1 MNIQLLFETIVHL
14 KPTQIRHQL
23 FRCSDEKGL
32 TIVAAPENTH
42 EAAIVTPIAKPVSLA
57 KETFTFLNISDS
69 FTDWNP
75 TAHGALWNYNLNYM
89 DWLLQSGMLP
99 EEGIQWIDRFIESL
113 PTNPSG
119 LAPYPTA
126 LRTINW
132 CKFFALYHEFRNNE
146 RDTALYSQVKRLE
159 DNLEYR
165 VLGNHLLEDAYA
177 LFIASIFFND
187 TALYRKGSRLLL
199 EQLKEQILPDG
210 AHYEQSPMYHCI
222 MLDRL
227 LDCIN
232 FSTQNNVFADQ
243 QQLTE
248 QLVAVAVRMLGHLQA
263 IVYQDATIPLVNDS
277 AEGIAPSPCE
287 LFGYAQRLGLQW
299 NPMELNECGYRKLS
313 NKAAQMEAVIDIGNI
328 RATYQPGHSH
338 ADTFNYELRWK
349 GSPYIVDTGIS
360 TYEKGARRQY
370 ERGTEAHNTVSIDGQ
385 DSSHVWGGFRVGKR
399 ARVTIEED
407 TPTRITA
414 HHDGFGR
421 HRLHQRTFS
430 ISDSG
435 FSIEDKVI
443 GRVSSA
449 ISFLHVA
456 PGFEVNI
463 DRLADGIITIGG
475 LQLTVEGHNE
485 IEIRNDSVAKEY
497 NQLMP
502 TTVIAIHFTTVV
514 RYQFRFTF

>member
-1 MNIQLLFETIVHL
+1 MNIRLLFETVVHL
-14 KPTQIRHQL
+14 KPTQIIHQL
-23 FRCSDEKGL
+23 IRRSDARGL
-32 TIVAAPENTH
+32 TIVDAPESNNPKAI
-42 EAAIVTPIAKPVSLA
+42 AAPIAKPVSLA
-57 KETFTFLNISDS
+57 NGVLTFLNISDS
-69 FTDWNP
+69 FTDWNQ
-75 TAHGALWNYNLNYM
+75 TAHGALWNYNQNYM
-89 DWLLQSGMLP
+89 DWLLQPDLLP
-99 EEGIQWIDRFIESL
+99 KEGIEWIDRFIENL
-113 PTNPSG
+113 PTNTAG

-126 LRTINW
+126 LRSINW
-132 CKFFALYHEFRNNE
+132 CKFFSLHQPFKNKE
-146 RDTALYSQVKRLE
+146 RDTALYSQVKWLE
-159 DNLEYR
+159 NNLEYR

-177 LFIASIFFND
+177 LFIAAIYFSD
-187 TALYRKGSRLLL
+187 AKLYVKASRLLNQQL
-199 EQLKEQILPDG
+199 QEQVLPDG

-243 QQLTE
+243 QQLTQ
-248 QLVAVAVRMLGHLQA
+248 QLTAVAVRMLGHLQA
-263 IVYQDATIPLVNDS
+263 IVYQDATIPLLNDS

-287 LFGYAQRLGLQW
+287 LFDYAQRLGLKW
-299 NPMELNECGYRKLS
+299 NPIELNECGYRKLS
-313 NKAAQMEAVIDIGNI
+313 NKAAQMEAIVDIGNI

-338 ADTFNYELRWK
+338 ADTFSYELRWK

-443 GRVSSA
+443 GKASSA
-449 ISFLHVA
+449 ISYLHVA
-456 PGFEVNI
+456 PDIEVGT
-463 DRLADGIITIGG
+463 DRLAEGLITIGS
-475 LQLTVEGHNE
+475 LQLSVEGHNE
-485 IEIRNDSVAKEY
+485 IEILHNSVAKEY
-497 NQLMP
+497 NKLTE
-502 TTVIAIHFTTVV
+502 TTVIAIHFTTTV
-514 RYQFRFTF
+514 RYQIQQK

>member
-1 MNIQLLFETIVHL
+1 MNIQLLIETL
-14 KPTQIRHQL
+14 RFLRPTQVIYRLKRKIHQPMMKHL
-23 FRCSDEKGL
+23 
-32 TIVAAPENTH
+32 AAPITH
-42 EAAIVTPIAKPVSLA
+42 TCCKLYPTITKPQCFVGNNQ
-57 KETFTFLNISDS
+57 FTFLNQTST
-69 FTDWNP
+69 FRDWNMNDN
-75 TAHGALWNYNLNYM
+75 GLLWTFNLNYM
-89 DWLLQSGMLP
+89 DWLEQQNLTA
-99 EEGIQWIDRFIESL
+99 EEGQKWIDLFIESISQNI
-113 PTNPSG
+113 TG
-119 LAPYPTA
+119 LSPYPTA
-126 LRTINW
+126 LRIINW
-132 CKFFALYHEFRNNE
+132 AKFFCKHPKFLN
-146 RDTALYSQVKRLE
+146 QKRG
-159 DNLEYR
+159 DNMYAQTRLLCRKLEYHL
-165 VLGNHLLEDAYA
+165 LGNHLLEDAYA

-232 FSTQNNVFADQ
+232 FSTQNHVFADQ

-263 IVYQDATIPLVNDS
+263 IVYQDATIPLLNDS

-287 LFGYAQRLGLQW
+287 LFDYAQRLGLKW
-299 NPMELNECGYRKLS
+299 NPIELNECGYRKFS
-313 NKAAQMEAVIDIGNI
+313 NKAAQMEAVVDIGNI

-338 ADTFNYELRWK
+338 ADTFSYELRWK

-385 DSSHVWGGFRVGKR
+385 DSSHVWGGFRVGNR
-399 ARVTIEED
+399 ARVTVEED
-407 TPTRITA
+407 RPTRITA
-414 HHDGFGR
+414 HHDGFGH

-435 FSIEDKVI
+435 FSIADKVT
-443 GRVSSA
+443 GKATSA
-449 ISFLHVA
+449 VSFLHVA
-456 PGFEVNI
+456 PGIEVNT
-463 DRLADGIITIGG
+463 DRLADGIIAIGD

-502 TTVIAIHFTTVV
+502 TTVIAIHFTTAVK
-514 RYQFRFTF
+514 YQILKR